1 MKLVYTLALG
11 ASGATRGGSSPL
23 SPTTYNHNMLDTATK
38 IIRDTAKKLGL
49 SDQQTEDLI
58 SINAEHT
65 FEIGLSDGSK
75 HQAYRIQHSNKL
87 GPYKGGIRFHP
98 QVNLNEVRAL
108 ATLMSFKTAAIGI
121 PLGGGKGGI
130 RVNPKELSIES
141 LQELSRKYV
150 QSLYKNIGPDKDV
163 PAPDVNTNSQII
175 DWMVDEYENLTGD
188 KSHASF
194 TGKSIQKGGSLGRE
208 AATGRGGVI
217 VLREIL
223 KRLSIK
229 GQVTYAVQGWG
240 NVGSFFSLVAEHDI
254 KNWKLVAAT
263 DSSGGVYEPN
273 GISPTKADRFKKE
286 NGRLINWGLG
296 KKISNEELVGLNV
309 DVLVLAA
316 LEDSVNEAN
325 VSNVKSKI
333 VLELA
338 NGPVSYQAY
347 KYLEKNKILDVPD
360 ILANSG
366 GVAVSYLEW
375 LQNRQGEHWEEAKVN
390 QELERILVVATDK
403 ILARMKNNSLTLKE
417 AAFGEAIDK
426 LVN

>member
-1 MKLVYTLALG
+1 
-11 ASGATRGGSSPL
+11 
-23 SPTTYNHNMLDTATK
+23 MLDTATK